1 MQDEGEEPDKE
12 GEDIDTNDEGMTQQ
26 EEQDM
31 VEERMFDNLIPPL
44 PAGRILP
51 VDPNMVQDPLASPL
65 VVATTIPRQ
74 NDGQNNYLPNWG
86 KASRVTGRGYRKKRS
101 RKRTKRASKR
111 RSKRVRRKTRRR
123 KKSKRRR

>member
-1 MQDEGEEPDKE
+1 MQDEGEEPDNE

-26 EEQDM
+26 EIQDVFNDPIQQAVQQIVRQAVLHAVVQPM
-31 VEERMFDNLIPPL
+31 
-44 PAGRILP
+44 
-51 VDPNMVQDPLASPL
+51 DPNQVNVRPYRG
-65 VVATTIPRQ
+65 VVGVGTT
-74 NDGQNNYLPNWG
+74 GG
-86 KASRVTGRGYRKKRS
+86 GYRKKRS

>member
-1 MQDEGEEPDKE
+1 MQDEGEEPDNE
-12 GEDIDTNDEGMTQQ
+12 GEYQDTNDEGATQQ
-26 EEQDM
+26 EIQDM
-31 VEERMFDNLIPPL
+31 EEERLFNDLILPL
-44 PAGRILP
+44 PDGGFLP
-51 VDPNMVQDPLASPL
+51 VDPNMVQDPLATPL

-74 NDGQNNYLPNWG
+74 NNGLPDWG
-86 KASRVTGRGYRKKRS
+86 VASRGRGYRKKRS